1 MACNNNNKPNSL
13 SASDCIVE
21 ALKDKKVLSQI
32 TKALGPYLEKYVDEL
47 VEKNTLVKNI
57 NELKS
62 KTLISLNNM
71 MLLLKKM
78 LPARRNW
85 KSR

>member
-1 MACNNNNKPNSL
+1 MACNNKNKLNSL
-13 SASDCIVE
+13 SATDCIVE
-21 ALKDKKVLSQI
+21 TLKNKKVLSQI
-32 TKALGPYLEKYVDEL
+32 TKAHGPYLEKYVDEL
-47 VEKNTLVKNI
+47 VKKILVKNI

-71 MLLLKKM
+71 MLLVKKM